1 MRNLLHLFILILSAS
16 LLVAQHNH
24 TDIDPKST
32 LKELDLSLIMHGMA
46 SQDFKEREAASE
58 RLLEISRH
66 RLPQVAK
73 ALFKKA
79 RTSEDPEIRARSI
92 DSFKGLFEFHVLGK
106 GDANLGVLWH
116 WHIKLHLKGEMR
128 ARPLVREISPGSP
141 AEKAGLKKGDIICY
155 VDGKEL
161 HRQKGV
167 LALREILRSKE
178 AGDEVVLTVRNLT
191 FRNRRETSNLKANR
205 KVTLKITHSEDTIRS
220 AKDGEFEK
228 WFQTMKAEHDI
239 N

>member
-1 MRNLLHLFILILSAS
+1 
-16 LLVAQHNH
+16 
-24 TDIDPKST
+24 
-32 LKELDLSLIMHGMA
+32 
-46 SQDFKEREAASE
+46 
-58 RLLEISRH
+58 
-66 RLPQVAK
+66 
-73 ALFKKA
+73 
-79 RTSEDPEIRARSI
+79 
-92 DSFKGLFEFHVLGK
+92 
-106 GDANLGVLWH
+106 
-116 WHIKLHLKGEMR
+116 MR

-155 VDGKEL
+155 IDGKEL

-205 KVTLKITHSEDTIRS
+205 KVTLKITHSEETIRS